1 MHMKDNEIK
10 KGDTVYFRGYKAKVI
25 GISSKGGNEKY
36 KLKVKDGFD
45 TVVYNVDKKDVRL
58 YIRLEL

>member
-1 MHMKDNEIK
+1 MKDNEIK

-36 KLKVKDGFD
+36 KLKIKDGFD
-45 TVVYNVDKKDVRL
+45 TVVYNVDKNTIQKDK
-58 YIRLEL
+58 